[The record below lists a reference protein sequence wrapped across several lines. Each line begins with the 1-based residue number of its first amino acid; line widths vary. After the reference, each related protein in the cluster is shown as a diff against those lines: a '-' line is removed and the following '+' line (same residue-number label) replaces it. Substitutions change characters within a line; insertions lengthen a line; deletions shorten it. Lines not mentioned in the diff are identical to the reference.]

1 LYDKILN
8 EKNINEVMS
17 MQCVKEYR
25 IKEKIKVK
33 YFSDIEMFKKMF
45 FLNLHYRYERAEMQ
59 RKNGTLI
66 SFEDVIAD
74 LNRKYGFVR
83 E

>member
-1 LYDKILN
+1 MN
-8 EKNINEVMS
+8 

-25 IKEKIKVK
+25 IREKIKVK
-33 YFSDIEMFKKMF
+33 YFSDLEMFKKMF

-66 SFEDVIAD
+66 SFEEVFAK
-74 LNRKYGFVR
+74 LNKKYGVTL
-83 E
+83 EL

>member
-1 LYDKILN
+1 MYDTIEN
-8 EKNINEVMS
+8 VKNINEVMN
-17 MQCVKEYR
+17 MQCVKEYK

-33 YFSDIEMFKKMF
+33 YFSDLEMFKKMF